1 MKEKKRREMK
11 KKLAGM
17 KLASIER
24 INDAHNITIVE
35 YEQVNHYKVAFSSS
49 SSSSSSFSFSP
60 PIRGME
66 DKAANSPPSF

>member
-11 KKLAGM
+11 KKMAGM

-35 YEQVNHYKVAFSSS
+35 YEQVHYYKVAFSSS
-49 SSSSSSFSFSP
+49 SSSSSSFSP

>member
-11 KKLAGM
+11 KKMAGM

-35 YEQVNHYKVAFSSS
+35 YEHVHYYKVAFSSS
-49 SSSSSSFSFSP
+49 SSSSSSFSP

>member
-11 KKLAGM
+11 KKMAGM

-49 SSSSSSFSFSP
+49 SSSSSSFSP